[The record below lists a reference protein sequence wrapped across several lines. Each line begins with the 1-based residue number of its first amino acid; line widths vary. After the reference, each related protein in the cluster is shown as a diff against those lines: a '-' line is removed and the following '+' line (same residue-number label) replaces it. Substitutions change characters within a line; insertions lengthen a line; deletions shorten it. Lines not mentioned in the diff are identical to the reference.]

1 MENINDRKNME
12 LFFEAMNLLD
22 NVFEG
27 IKQQDFL
34 CRTKEE
40 QLRLEREWLNYCDY
54 YSITKS
60 AFLEGFEKAMDQDS
74 PENKQIKKQ
83 YSNHKEIIFN
93 QIKQASPNPMQ
104 QEERDLFAEK
114 WLRIDIFNQTLKG
127 ATEFGYIE
135 GIKFMQKTR
144 ISKKLKYLGIDPTI
158 ISQATG
164 LSIEE
169 IDKL

>member
-1 MENINDRKNME
+1 MENINDRKNIE
-12 LFFEAMNLLD
+12 LFFESINLLD

-54 YSITKS
+54 YSITES
-60 AFLEGFEKAMDQDS
+60 AFFEGFEKAIDQDS
-74 PENKQIKKQ
+74 LGNKQIKRQ
-83 YSNHKEIIFN
+83 YLNHREIIFN
-93 QIKQASPNPMQ
+93 QMKQASPNPMQ
-104 QEERDLFAEK
+104 QKERDIFAEK
-114 WLRIDIFNQTLKG
+114 WLKIDIFNQTLKG
-127 ATEFGYIE
+127 ATEFGYKE
-135 GIKFMQKTR
+135 GIKFMQKIR
-144 ISKKLKYLGIDPTI
+144 ISQNLKSLGVDTAI

-169 IDKL
+169 IENL